1 MERQRFPT
9 ALELITGKFLRH
21 SEDFYQWR
29 IKDRE
34 SRMQK
39 GSPPE
44 MFDDL
49 AVAYEKLGNSD
60 KAIEIMLQK
69 GREYPGIYTTH
80 ANLGTFYIH
89 AGRYREGITEI
100 DKALEINPD
109 AHFGRELY
117 QKYLVEYLLSLEMD
131 NPVQLPLC
139 KDAEGGFRPVGFA
152 AFLLRDQTEP
162 TEEEIEAQM
171 RDAAKGVMGMMK
183 FGNFDS
189 PILLEAL
196 GDLLISGGFSSDAK
210 LLAARAY
217 LKASYETEDS
227 DAQKLYRQKANE
239 RLHFQTIGDG
249 KTTPISLSTIESQL
263 RTEIQEADDW
273 YEALRSNEVAWIEQG
288 INPEEEFQKKY
299 YNDEPTVT
307 STTPEKSLST
317 NLKSNASEQA
327 RIISRTLGLSRIT
340 SKGSLFVIGGL
351 LVCAA
356 FYFVIRKPRQS
367 NKNSD

>member
-1 MERQRFPT
+1 
-9 ALELITGKFLRH
+9 
-21 SEDFYQWR
+21 
-29 IKDRE
+29 
-34 SRMQK
+34 MQK

-49 AVAYEKLGNSD
+49 AVAYEKLGNTD

-89 AGRYREGITEI
+89 AGRYLEGITEI

-117 QKYLVEYLLSLEMD
+117 QKYLVEYLLSIEID
-131 NPVQLPLC
+131 NQIQLPLC
-139 KDAEGGFRPVGFA
+139 NDAPGGFEPVGFA

-162 TEEEIEAQM
+162 SQEKIESQIK
-171 RDAAKGVMGMMK
+171 DAAKGLMGMMK

-217 LKASYETEDS
+217 LKASYATEDP
-227 DAQKLYRQKANE
+227 DAQKLYREKANE
-239 RLHFQTIGDG
+239 RLHFQTIGNG

-263 RTEIQEADDW
+263 ATEIQEADDW
-273 YEALRSNEVAWIEQG
+273 YETLRSNE
-288 INPEEEFQKKY
+288 K
-299 YNDEPTVT
+299 
-307 STTPEKSLST
+307 
-317 NLKSNASEQA
+317 
-327 RIISRTLGLSRIT
+327 
-340 SKGSLFVIGGL
+340 
-351 LVCAA
+351 
-356 FYFVIRKPRQS
+356 
-367 NKNSD
+367 

>member
-21 SEDFYQWR
+21 SEDFYRWR

-131 NPVQLPLC
+131 NPIQLPLC
-139 KDAEGGFRPVGFA
+139 NDAAGGFKPVGFA

-162 TEEEIEAQM
+162 TQEEIEAQM

-249 KTTPISLSTIESQL
+249 KTTPIALSTIESQL
-263 RTEIQEADDW
+263 ATEIQEADDW
-273 YEALRSNEVAWIEQG
+273 YEALRSNEIAWIEQG
-288 INPEEEFQKKY
+288 INPEDEFQNKY
-299 YNDEPTVT
+299 YNDQPTVT
-307 STTPEKSLST
+307 STTMANPLST
-317 NLKSNASEQA
+317 NLRSNASEHA
-327 RIISRTLGLSRIT
+327 RTISRTLGLSRIT
-340 SKGSLFVIGGL
+340 ARGSLFVIGGL
-351 LVCAA
+351 LVGSAL
-356 FYFVIRKPRQS
+356 YFVIRKPRQS
-367 NKNSD
+367 NNNSD